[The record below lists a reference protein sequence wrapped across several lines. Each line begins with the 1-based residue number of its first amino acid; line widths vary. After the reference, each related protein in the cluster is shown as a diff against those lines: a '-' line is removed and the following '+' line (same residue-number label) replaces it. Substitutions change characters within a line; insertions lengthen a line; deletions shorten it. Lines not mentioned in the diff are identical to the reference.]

1 MFLNVLTKTDIDI
14 SLDILF
20 YLDSRSAGRI
30 VVVEIFIVF
39 QSEEKTFIYCV
50 CSFPYCYS
58 IPKVQIASG
67 HKMIQPDIPAVMGLL
82 THLNSDEL
90 KEMLNDDTKFDTVL
104 KDVKQVQYL
113 VLISGI

>member
-1 MFLNVLTKTDIDI
+1 MASGTVL
-14 SLDILF
+14 
-20 YLDSRSAGRI
+20 
-30 VVVEIFIVF
+30 EIFIVF

-50 CSFPYCYS
+50 CSLTYCYPV
-58 IPKVQIASG
+58 PKLQIASG

-104 KDVKQVQYL
+104 KDVKQVLYL